1 MLLTLSYNDAVY
13 NFYQVNEII
22 NHNIFIRKTLLLP
35 HGEDGELIRA
45 QVKSWTAH
53 FDQDQDMFLVSISEV
68 QATDSMTYDAKT
80 KDLDMQLQ
88 RESELENKG
97 QLFLF
102 RDITYRRLII
112 GSNSSYELLVNWEY
126 GSVTWEPVSVMR
138 RNEPI

>member
-68 QATDSMTYDAKT
+68 QATDSMTYDAIT